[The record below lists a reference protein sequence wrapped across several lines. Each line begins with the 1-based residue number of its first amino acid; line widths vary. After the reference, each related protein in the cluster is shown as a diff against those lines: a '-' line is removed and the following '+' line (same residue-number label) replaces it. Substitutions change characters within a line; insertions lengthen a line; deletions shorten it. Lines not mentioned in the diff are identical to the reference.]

1 VAPVP
6 VRHGAAAV
14 LSGAGEVADA
24 TAPEAL
30 HPALWR
36 AHQLGHRTQPAAT
49 PSDFAPLD
57 AELPGGGWPH
67 GMLTELLLPHA
78 GLGELR
84 LLAPALA
91 RIAGSGRSV
100 MLFDPPA
107 GLSGW
112 ALAQLGVATEQ
123 LLVIYGRNGPRGAA
137 YGRDGP
143 RGAAYGRDGPR
154 GAANLRRALPA
165 ADLLWAL
172 EQSLKSGHVGA
183 VLAWL
188 PQRLRADA
196 LRRLQLAAQGHDG
209 PVFLLREI
217 EARLK
222 PSAAPLRLALGCAGI
237 DTLVL
242 RVFKRRGPPLA
253 APLQL
258 ALPPVLTERA
268 RARAAARGVPS
279 LRAGEAVPTEDPVRR
294 PATEPVPCSAADH
307 AQPAR

>member
-1 VAPVP
+1 MAPVP
-6 VRHGAAAV
+6 LRHGATAV
-14 LSGAGEVADA
+14 LSAAAGLTD
-24 TAPEAL
+24 PEAL

-36 AHQLGHRTQPAAT
+36 AHQLGHRTQPAVT
-49 PSDFAPLD
+49 SSGFAPLD

-91 RIAGSGRSV
+91 RIAGAGRSV

-123 LLVIYGRNGPRGAA
+123 LLVIYGRS
-137 YGRDGP
+137 
-143 RGAAYGRDGPR
+143 GPR
-154 GAANLRRALPA
+154 GAANLRRVLPA

-217 EARLK
+217 EARGK

-237 DTLVL
+237 DVLAL
-242 RVFKRRGPPLA
+242 RVLKRRGPPLA

-268 RARAAARGVPS
+268 RARAAARGAPS
-279 LRAGEAVPTEDPVRR
+279 LQAGDPV
-294 PATEPVPCSAADH
+294 PAAEPALHAMSHRVPHPVSHWSADPPH
-307 AQPAR
+307 VQPAR

>member
-1 VAPVP
+1 VP

-294 PATEPVPCSAADH
+294 PATEAVPCSAADH